1 MNGSELLLAVAH
13 RHRQKSVEL
22 VDLGVRMSF
31 DPQPLIAEELQR
43 AALYEATA
51 ADIAGLPEDEQFDKA
66 RRFMFAM
73 WARDDRDDPAY
84 AEEPDDYHP

>member
-1 MNGSELLLAVAH
+1 VNGSELLLAVAN

-22 VDLGVRMSF
+22 VELGVRMAF
-31 DPQPLIAEELQR
+31 DPQPLITEELER

-51 ADIAGLPEDEQFDKA
+51 ADIAGLPEEVQADKA

-73 WARDDRDDPAY
+73 WARDDADDPDY
-84 AEEPDDYHP
+84 EPDDYHP